1 LALNGGRTHVIE
13 RSAIMPS
20 SGDWSSL
27 RLVLKRR
34 SSTLGPP
41 TPPPIFPRLVAVQSK
56 LDHDA
61 VAKLSK
67 DQTILGRTPTSG
79 MRPQAQTMTHVQAL
93 TIWAAAR
100 ERARDELLAGAVLLA
115 RQGRAA
121 IRRRSTARMLRPLA
135 TRRRGYALLQSLA
148 AKSPSNLLGRSP
160 NSHGLGPGG
169 VVVLTRVRATGESPR
184 SPRYLC
190 ISSSC
195 FLAIASHGLG
205 WM

>member
-1 LALNGGRTHVIE
+1 LALNGGRTHVIG

-34 SSTLGPP
+34 SSPLGPP

-67 DQTILGRTPTSG
+67 DQTVLGRTPTSG

-115 RQGRAA
+115 RQGRAQEA
-121 IRRRSTARMLRPLA
+121 SRRRSAARML
-135 TRRRGYALLQSLA
+135 Q
-148 AKSPSNLLGRSP
+148 
-160 NSHGLGPGG
+160 
-169 VVVLTRVRATGESPR
+169 VRAMQER
-184 SPRYLC
+184 AQAAVRR
-190 ISSSC
+190 IN
-195 FLAIASHGLG
+195 
-205 WM
+205 